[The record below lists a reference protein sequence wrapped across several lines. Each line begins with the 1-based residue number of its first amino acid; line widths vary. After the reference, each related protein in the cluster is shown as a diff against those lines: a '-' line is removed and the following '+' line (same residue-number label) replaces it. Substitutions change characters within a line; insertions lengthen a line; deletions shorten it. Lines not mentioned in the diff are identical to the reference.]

1 MAHHA
6 ASQSRDRKGAVAGLV
21 VLLAVAAF
29 ASVAMTA
36 MVGKTKPRD
45 ARRCLREKFTADSTE
60 GKGFRDRTNNVW

>member
-1 MAHHA
+1 LC
-6 ASQSRDRKGAVAGLV
+6 GAWAEALCFVDLCFFWV
-21 VLLAVAAF
+21 VVAAF